1 MNVCKGVCVLHH
13 DTKNCVTHMGEDR
26 PNYKRCKNCAVF
38 IRTEAVYCPCCNFR
52 LKTSPRNPKYRKLYR
67 EAKGIEGYE

>member
-1 MNVCKGVCVLHH
+1 
-13 DTKNCVTHMGEDR
+13 MGEDR